1 MENGLLSMRPSN
13 PGHINEILR
22 FSGAFRNISSREIAD
37 GSQNAASKKD
47 KGISVRQFYR
57 YEC

>member
-1 MENGLLSMRPSN
+1 MRPSN